1 MIRILR
7 ITGVFAVISAV
18 CVFAFV
24 VFHLV
29 VGVQGDENIRKLLDT
44 PDVRGR
50 FENTAHNKAKGNDD
64 RVSPLV
70 QQAEAFA
77 LFLNPPKEKYIKN
90 PIKGGTGIKSV
101 LPAVTPKFTVVAT
114 SFCQENPEKSLVL
127 IDEPGKGRHWV
138 KQSGKVGYLVIEQI
152 KDGVIVVKNDQ
163 ETFELTVSQKTG
175 MNILQDLFPNSVN
188 KNVKTASKSTS
199 YTSNRAAANLNKF
212 NQANIRSDEDE
223 EKLIE
228 LVDML
233 KDIQKNL
240 ETDANETGEV
250 EEDKAAQMEELI
262 SDFKSSHIG
271 PEEAKKLGN
280 LGEKL
285 KDDQQ
290 DPNKSWPAKKY
301 PTKTVQSKPVRK

>member
-7 ITGVFAVISAV
+7 ITGVFAVISAIV
-18 CVFAFV
+18 VFAFV
-24 VFHLV
+24 VFNFV
-29 VGVQGDENIRKLLDT
+29 VGVHGDENIRKLLDT

-77 LFLNPPKEKYIKN
+77 LYLNPPKEKYIKN
-90 PIKGGTGIKSV
+90 PTKGGTGIKPV
-101 LPAVTPKFTVVAT
+101 LPVVTPKFTVVAT
-114 SFCQENPEKSLVL
+114 SFCRENPEKSLVL

-152 KDGVIVVKNDQ
+152 KDGLIVVKNDQ
-163 ETFELTVSQKTG
+163 ETFELTVSEKTG
-175 MNILQDLFPNSVN
+175 INVLLDFSPSSIN
-188 KNVKTASKSTS
+188 KNLKTASKSTS
-199 YTSNRAAANLNKF
+199 YTSNRAAARLNKF
-212 NQANIRSDEDE
+212 NQPDIRSDEDE
-223 EKLIE
+223 EKLNE

-233 KDIQKNL
+233 KDIQKDL
-240 ETDANETGEV
+240 ETDVNESGEV
-250 EEDKAAQMEELI
+250 DEEKAAQMGELI
-262 SDFKSSHIG
+262 SNFKSSRIS

-285 KDDQQ
+285 KDNQQ
-290 DPNKSWPAKKY
+290 EPNQSLPVKKY
-301 PTKTVQSKPVRK
+301 PSKTVQSKPVRK

>member
-7 ITGVFAVISAV
+7 ITGVFAAISAV
-18 CVFAFV
+18 FVFAFV

-29 VGVQGDENIRKLLDT
+29 VGIQGDENIRKLLDT

-50 FENTAHNKAKGNDD
+50 FENTAHNKSNGNDD
-64 RVSPLV
+64 RISPLV

-101 LPAVTPKFTVVAT
+101 LPAVTPKFTVV
-114 SFCQENPEKSLVL
+114 
-127 IDEPGKGRHWV
+127 EPGKGRHWV
-138 KQSGKVGYLVIEQI
+138 RQSGKVGYLIIDQI

-163 ETFELTVSQKTG
+163 ETFELAVSEKTG
-175 MNILQDLFPNSVN
+175 INILQDLSPSSVN

-199 YTSNRAAANLNKF
+199 YTSNRAAASLTRF
-212 NQANIRSDEDE
+212 NQSNIRSDEDE
-223 EKLIE
+223 EKLEE

-233 KDIQKNL
+233 KGIQKDL
-240 ETDANETGEV
+240 ETDVNESGEV
-250 EEDKAAQMEELI
+250 DEDKAAQMEELI
-262 SDFKSSHIG
+262 SNFKTSRIG

-285 KDDQQ
+285 KDDQD
-290 DPNKSWPAKKY
+290 DPNKSLPAKKY
-301 PTKTVQSKPVRK
+301 PAKTVQSKPVRR